1 MQGPSGRHGQNGFG
15 GWGGQWRAEQAV
27 QAWYDEVKDYNF
39 SYGGFSM
46 NTGHFTQLV
55 WRETVKVQSF
65 DIPNIAQWA
74 TIFLSMGSYEKY
86 FCQKI
91 FVLKL
96 QMAGGDGPLPL
107 W

>member
-39 SYGGFSM
+39 SYGGFAM

-55 WRETVKVQSF
+55 WRETVKVGMARWGWPAPAVVTTSSP
-65 DIPNIAQWA
+65 ITSRPA
-74 TIFLSMGSYEKY
+74 T
-86 FCQKI
+86 CR
-91 FVLKL
+91 
-96 QMAGGDGPLPL
+96 
-107 W
+107 

>member
-1 MQGPSGRHGQNGFG
+1 M
-15 GWGGQWRAEQAV
+15 

-39 SYGGFSM
+39 SYGGFAM

-65 DIPNIAQWA
+65 DI
-74 TIFLSMGSYEKY
+74 
-86 FCQKI
+86 

-96 QMAGGDGPLPL
+96 RMAGGDGPLPL

>member
-39 SYGGFSM
+39 SYGGFAM

-65 DIPNIAQWA
+65 DIPNI
-74 TIFLSMGSYEKY
+74 
-86 FCQKI
+86 
-91 FVLKL
+91 
-96 QMAGGDGPLPL
+96 
-107 W
+107 

>member
-39 SYGGFSM
+39 SYGGFAM

-65 DIPNIAQWA
+65 DIPNKKNICTETSDGRWGWPAPAVVTTSSPITSRPA
-74 TIFLSMGSYEKY
+74 T
-86 FCQKI
+86 CR
-91 FVLKL
+91 
-96 QMAGGDGPLPL
+96 
-107 W
+107 